1 MRRNNIA
8 ADESGAARLRSMP
21 RFVASRQHDYV
32 VSGFEKMKDGQKLG
46 PELMIERLRP
56 YLTEQRIERIQGV
69 VANRSRKVVTV
80 IEGLINLGNV
90 SAVMRSAEAL
100 GFFEF
105 HIVEGDHTRFK
116 NSARTSQGA
125 EKWLTVSR
133 WPSAVACASHLKARG
148 YTLVATHL
156 DDTSVP
162 IATIDFTQPTAL
174 IFGNE
179 QGGVSPE
186 MLALADHR
194 CIIPMAGFVESFNIS
209 VAAAV
214 GLYHAYHDRMTRQGF
229 HGDLTESEK
238 TALTAEYY
246 RRSVK
251 HADEILQFTG

>member
-1 MRRNNIA
+1 
-8 ADESGAARLRSMP
+8 
-21 RFVASRQHDYV
+21 
-32 VSGFEKMKDGQKLG
+32 MKHHQALSPDII
-46 PELMIERLRP
+46 IERLLP
-56 YLTEQRIERIQGV
+56 YLTEQRIERIQSV
-69 VANRSRKVVTV
+69 VAKRSRNVVTV

-100 GFFEF
+100 GFFDF
-105 HIVEGDHTRFK
+105 HIVEGEHTRFK

-125 EKWLTVSR
+125 EKWLNVSR
-133 WPSAVACASHLKARG
+133 WPTATACVSNLKARG
-148 YTLVATHL
+148 FTLVATHL

-162 IATIDFTQPTAL
+162 IDTIDFTRPTAL

-179 QGGVSPE
+179 QDGVSSE

-251 HADEILQFTG
+251 HADEILRLDG

>member
-1 MRRNNIA
+1 MNP
-8 ADESGAARLRSMP
+8 E
-21 RFVASRQHDYV
+21 QQDYV
-32 VSGFEKMKDGQKLG
+32 LCLFLWQMTTCGKITAQYCGTGIEQMKDRKEFTPDL
-46 PELMIERLRP
+46 IIDRLRP
-56 YLTEQRIERIQGV
+56 YLTAQRIERIQEV
-69 VANRSRKVVTV
+69 VSRRSRNVVTV

-100 GFFEF
+100 GFYDF
-105 HIVEGDHTRFK
+105 HIVEGDNTRFK

-125 EKWLTVSR
+125 EKWLNVSR
-133 WPSAVACASHLKARG
+133 WPTPVACASALKARG
-148 YTLVATHL
+148 YILVATHL
-156 DDTSVP
+156 DETSVP
-162 IATIDFTQPTAL
+162 IDTIDFTQPTAL
-174 IFGNE
+174 VFGNE
-179 QGGVSPE
+179 QGGVSSE

-229 HGDLTESEK
+229 CGDLTEAEQ

-251 HADEILQFTG
+251 HADEILRLIG

>member
-1 MRRNNIA
+1 
-8 ADESGAARLRSMP
+8 
-21 RFVASRQHDYV
+21 
-32 VSGFEKMKDGQKLG
+32 MKDPK
-46 PELMIERLRP
+46 ELTPDLVVDRLRP
-56 YLTEQRIERIQGV
+56 YLTEQRIKRIQEV
-69 VANRSRKVVTV
+69 VSRRSRNVVTV

-100 GFFEF
+100 GFYDF

-125 EKWLTVSR
+125 EKWLNVSR
-133 WPSAVACASHLKARG
+133 WPTPVACASTLKARG

-156 DDTSVP
+156 DETSVP
-162 IATIDFTQPTAL
+162 IDTIDFTQPIAL
-174 IFGNE
+174 VFGNE
-179 QGGVSPE
+179 QGGVSHE

-229 HGDLTESEK
+229 HGDLTEAEQ

-251 HADEILQFTG
+251 HADEILQLPG